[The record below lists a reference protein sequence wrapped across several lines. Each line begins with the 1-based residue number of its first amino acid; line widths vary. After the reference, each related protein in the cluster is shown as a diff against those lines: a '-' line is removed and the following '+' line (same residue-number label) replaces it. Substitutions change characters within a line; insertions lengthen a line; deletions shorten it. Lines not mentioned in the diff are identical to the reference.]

1 MRPMRR
7 QPWDPGLQVERTAL
21 AWMRTCLSLVVVAL
35 IAFRFAAHESLALA
49 LGLGAIV
56 VPLAL
61 LALWLAWR
69 RFRASSAR
77 LAEGR
82 RLPDALLPVTMAI
95 VTTLTGV
102 LGFVYVVLER

>member
-1 MRPMRR
+1 MRR

-21 AWMRTCLSLVVVAL
+21 AWMRTCLSLIVVAL
-35 IAFRFAAHESLALA
+35 IAFRFAAPKSLALA
-49 LGLGAIV
+49 LGLGAVV

-69 RFRASSAR
+69 RYKTNAAN
-77 LAEGR
+77 LAEGK
-82 RLPDALLPVTMAI
+82 RLPGALLPVTMTV
-95 VTTLTGV
+95 VTALTGV